1 MGRYDDEYEYDYGI
15 DDIEDIVDE
24 YEDSEDYDDYDIIV
38 DEDYNTQSDWENYY
52 HNLADEIGDD

>member
-24 YEDSEDYDDYDIIV
+24 YEDYEDYDSV

-52 HNLADEIGDD
+52 HNLAEEIGDD